1 MNLHICACVC
11 VGKYLYFICISLCVY
26 QSLLCP
32 RLPSWH
38 AFTLWIAILPADRPT
53 VTANWAKI
61 VCQKPSPFVES
72 HHLHE
77 MLRVRKMV
85 TVGLQCFSQRVRY
98 WRSFAR
104 FNPFGAQA
112 LCHDWLAPGIKRKG
126 RSSSDGCRSVSTGC
140 NKAKRP
146 SRLMPFP
153 CENACG
159 QLSILGP
166 CRGIMLKL
174 NLAAPTSE
182 TCCSFGISWS
192 SWNSISWQTTLS
204 RP

>member
-104 FNPFGAQA
+104 FNP
-112 LCHDWLAPGIKRKG
+112 LAPKRCAMIGWLQGSSAKADQVLTVAAVSAQGATRPKG
-126 RSSSDGCRSVSTGC
+126 HSGLCPFHV
-140 NKAKRP
+140 K
-146 SRLMPFP
+146 MPAVNF
-153 CENACG
+153 
-159 QLSILGP
+159 Q
-166 CRGIMLKL
+166 
-174 NLAAPTSE
+174 
-182 TCCSFGISWS
+182 F
-192 SWNSISWQTTLS
+192 
-204 RP
+204 